1 MTTNV
6 LLTHHH
12 HQALA
17 NAAER
22 GFWMPLPLQ
31 RQQLHE
37 VMYLTAL
44 SRGETTIKQLV
55 EVSSFEPWR
64 HPSGVEHW
72 LPFLGQRLELPRPI
86 PLGNRRLLAGW
97 LPQRR
102 DDSQILPLDALLAA
116 ERLSDLLAAPFS
128 GYRPCCPWP
137 RRQAGQRALIAPL
150 PSHPDQA
157 A

>member
-1 MTTNV
+1 MTTKV

-31 RQQLHE
+31 HSQLAG
-37 VMYLTAL
+37 VLYLTAL

-55 EVSSFEPWR
+55 EVASFEPWR

-72 LPFLGQRLELPRPI
+72 LAFLGQRIVLPRPI
-86 PLGNRRLLAGW
+86 PLGNRRYLTGW
-97 LPQRR
+97 LPGRR
-102 DDSQILPLDALLAA
+102 EESVILPLDGLLAA
-116 ERLSDLLAAPFS
+116 ERLSDLLS
-128 GYRPCCPWP
+128 VERPCCPWP
-137 RRQAGQRALIAPL
+137 RRQTGTQGPQIL
-150 PSHPDQA
+150 HPWRSDQA